1 MMDNPFLRNEMLW
14 GEEAQEKLKAAHVIL
29 FGLGGVGSYAAECL
43 VRSGIGTLTIVDND
57 TVAVSNLNR
66 QLEALHSTV
75 GLPKTEAAARR
86 LRDINPE
93 LRLYPIQETYHAE
106 NRHLFSGRAA
116 GMTILWTPLI
126 WSRASWIWSRRP
138 CVWASP

>member
-86 LRDINPE
+86 LRDINPSCDST
-93 LRLYPIQETYHAE
+93 RSRRPIMPKTGIS
-106 NRHLFSGRAA
+106 FSGRAA